1 MSYVI
6 ATNVEGYHNVVYVPY
21 AIGVDIIVLIVVS
34 GRGMPLVEMH
44 YVCNADRRD
53 I

>member
-1 MSYVI
+1 MSFVI
-6 ATNVEGYHNVVYVPY
+6 ATNVEVYHNVVHVLY

-34 GRGMPLVEMH
+34 GHGMHPLEMH
-44 YVCNADRRD
+44 YVCNAVRRD